1 MEGKVMRMRQSQRLQ
16 SGATLLEFVLAA
28 PVVMLLGMTTVQ
40 AALIYHGKTTLNYA
54 TFEAARTG
62 AVNNAQLDAMKKELG
77 IRLSPIQGGDG
88 TLTSAAI
95 AIAKSSARV
104 MDPAGTHIKVL
115 NPTTAAFADWGINSS
130 ESDRRVIPNSHLRH
144 QEHTIGS
151 ESGLSLRDANLLKIE
166 VTHGMDLK
174 VPVVSGLIRKFMTLI
189 DPENALF
196 YHRNQFPLT
205 SVATVRMQSEAWE
218 DQIVLANL
226 PATEGAEPGGSDY
239 IGEPSDTAPL
249 GDNEGELPAAE
260 CEGGD
265 HGLGASPVLMDASAY
280 EAGECGVANSGYGA
294 AGGGVFGCG

>member
-1 MEGKVMRMRQSQRLQ
+1 MKVQQTPRFQ

-62 AVNNAQLDAMKKELG
+62 AVNNARLDAMKKELG
-77 IRLSPIQGGDG
+77 VRLSPIQGGDG
-88 TLTSAAI
+88 TLESAAF

-104 MDPAGTHIKVL
+104 MNPSGTHIKVL
-115 NPTTAAFADWGINSS
+115 NPTSAAFTDWGINGR
-130 ESDRRVIPNSHLRH
+130 ESNRRVIPNSHLRH
-144 QEHTIGS
+144 QEHTIGN

-174 VPVVSGLIRKFMTLI
+174 VPVVSGLIGKFMTLI
-189 DPENALF
+189 DPGNAWF
-196 YHRNQFPLT
+196 YQRYQFPLT

-226 PATEGAEPGGSDY
+226 PPPTQGAEPGGSGY
-239 IGEPSDTAPL
+239 AGEPVDTASL
-249 GDNEGELPAAE
+249 DDIDGQLPASE

-280 EAGECGVANSGYGA
+280 EAGECGVSNSGYGA
-294 AGGGVFGCG
+294 AGSGVFGCG